1 MIIQEVQF
9 TKTDKQGK
17 ESQVKVMLGY
27 CFATEILFNEMA
39 GEEVGTF
46 VKEAISQ
53 ISEGKMPDRKK
64 SMILIQAA
72 MEAYYES
79 VGKKLIQA
87 AMEAYYE
94 SVGKKAPIT
103 EKDLKDSHHSDEF
116 GTAIGTILG
125 MYIKMNTSPAG
136 ENADKKKDAKEDSE
150 DPKNA

>member
-79 VGKKLIQA
+79 VGKK
-87 AMEAYYE
+87 
-94 SVGKKAPIT
+94 APIT

-116 GTAIGTILG
+116 GTAIGTLLG

-136 ENADKKKDAKEDSE
+136 ESDEKKKDTKEAPE

>member
-1 MIIQEVQF
+1 MIIQEVNF

-79 VGKKLIQA
+79 VGKK
-87 AMEAYYE
+87 
-94 SVGKKAPIT
+94 APFT

-136 ENADKKKDAKEDSE
+136 ENAEKKKDTKEDSE

>member
-79 VGKKLIQA
+79 VGKK
-87 AMEAYYE
+87 
-94 SVGKKAPIT
+94 APIS

-136 ENADKKKDAKEDSE
+136 ESNEKKKDTKEAPE

>member
-17 ESQVKVMLGY
+17 ETPVKVMLGY

-53 ISEGKMPDRKK
+53 ISEDKMPDRKK
-64 SMILIQAA
+64 SMI
-72 MEAYYES
+72 
-79 VGKKLIQA
+79 LIQA

-136 ENADKKKDAKEDSE
+136 ESDGKKKDANGKEDPK

>member
-64 SMILIQAA
+64 SMILIQ
-72 MEAYYES
+72 S
-79 VGKKLIQA
+79 

-136 ENADKKKDAKEDSE
+136 ENAEKKNDAKEDSE
-150 DPKNA
+150 DPKNV

>member
-79 VGKKLIQA
+79 VGKK
-87 AMEAYYE
+87 
-94 SVGKKAPIT
+94 APIT

-116 GTAIGTILG
+116 GTAIGTLLG

-136 ENADKKKDAKEDSE
+136 ESDKKKDAKEDSE

>member
-79 VGKKLIQA
+79 VGKK
-87 AMEAYYE
+87 
-94 SVGKKAPIT
+94 APIT

-136 ENADKKKDAKEDSE
+136 ENVEKKKDTNEAPE

>member
-79 VGKKLIQA
+79 VGKK
-87 AMEAYYE
+87 
-94 SVGKKAPIT
+94 APIT

-136 ENADKKKDAKEDSE
+136 ESNEKKKDTKEEPE

>member
-79 VGKKLIQA
+79 VGKK
-87 AMEAYYE
+87 
-94 SVGKKAPIT
+94 APIT

-136 ENADKKKDAKEDSE
+136 ESDEKKKDTKEEPE

>member
-72 MEAYYES
+72 MES
-79 VGKKLIQA
+79 
-87 AMEAYYE
+87 YYE
-94 SVGKKAPIT
+94 SVGKKAPFT

-136 ENADKKKDAKEDSE
+136 ENAEKKKDAKEEPE

>member
-79 VGKKLIQA
+79 VGKK
-87 AMEAYYE
+87 
-94 SVGKKAPIT
+94 APIT

-116 GTAIGTILG
+116 GTAIGTLLG

-136 ENADKKKDAKEDSE
+136 ESDDKKKDTKEDSE

>member
-17 ESQVKVMLGY
+17 ESQVKVMLGC

-79 VGKKLIQA
+79 VGKK
-87 AMEAYYE
+87 
-94 SVGKKAPIT
+94 APIT

-136 ENADKKKDAKEDSE
+136 ENVEKKNDAKEDSE

>member
-46 VKEAISQ
+46 VKEAINQ

-79 VGKKLIQA
+79 VGKK
-87 AMEAYYE
+87 
-94 SVGKKAPIT
+94 APFT

-136 ENADKKKDAKEDSE
+136 ESNEKKKDTKEDTE

>member
-79 VGKKLIQA
+79 VGKK
-87 AMEAYYE
+87 
-94 SVGKKAPIT
+94 APFT

-116 GTAIGTILG
+116 GTAIGTLLG

-136 ENADKKKDAKEDSE
+136 ESDDKKKDTKETPE

>member
-1 MIIQEVQF
+1 M
-9 TKTDKQGK
+9 
-17 ESQVKVMLGY
+17 KVMLGY

-46 VKEAISQ
+46 VKEAISL

-79 VGKKLIQA
+79 VGKK
-87 AMEAYYE
+87 
-94 SVGKKAPIT
+94 APFT

-116 GTAIGTILG
+116 GAAVGTILG
-125 MYIKMNTSPAG
+125 MHIKMNTSPAG
-136 ENADKKKDAKEDSE
+136 ESDEKKKDTKEDSE
-150 DPKNA
+150 NSKNA

>member
-79 VGKKLIQA
+79 VGKK
-87 AMEAYYE
+87 
-94 SVGKKAPIT
+94 APIT

-136 ENADKKKDAKEDSE
+136 ENAEKKKDTNEAPE

>member
-1 MIIQEVQF
+1 M
-9 TKTDKQGK
+9 KTDKQGK

-39 GEEVGTF
+39 CEEVGTF

-79 VGKKLIQA
+79 VGKK
-87 AMEAYYE
+87 
-94 SVGKKAPIT
+94 APLT

-136 ENADKKKDAKEDSE
+136 ENVEKKKDTNEAPE

>member
-79 VGKKLIQA
+79 VGKK
-87 AMEAYYE
+87 
-94 SVGKKAPIT
+94 APIT

-136 ENADKKKDAKEDSE
+136 ESNEKKKDTNEAPE

>member
-79 VGKKLIQA
+79 VGKK
-87 AMEAYYE
+87 
-94 SVGKKAPIT
+94 APIT

-136 ENADKKKDAKEDSE
+136 ENVEKKKETNEAPE

>member
-79 VGKKLIQA
+79 VGKK
-87 AMEAYYE
+87 
-94 SVGKKAPIT
+94 APIT

-136 ENADKKKDAKEDSE
+136 ENVEKKKDTKEDSE

>member
-79 VGKKLIQA
+79 VGKK
-87 AMEAYYE
+87 
-94 SVGKKAPIT
+94 APIT

-136 ENADKKKDAKEDSE
+136 ESDEKKKDDKEEPE
-150 DPKNA
+150 DQKNA

>member
-53 ISEGKMPDRKK
+53 ISDGKMPDRKK
-64 SMILIQAA
+64 SMI
-72 MEAYYES
+72 
-79 VGKKLIQA
+79 LIQA

-136 ENADKKKDAKEDSE
+136 ESNEKKKDDKEEPE

>member
-79 VGKKLIQA
+79 VGKK
-87 AMEAYYE
+87 
-94 SVGKKAPIT
+94 APIS

-136 ENADKKKDAKEDSE
+136 ESNEKKKDTKEEPE

>member
-79 VGKKLIQA
+79 VGKK
-87 AMEAYYE
+87 
-94 SVGKKAPIT
+94 APIS

-136 ENADKKKDAKEDSE
+136 DSNEKKKDTKEEPE

>member
-53 ISEGKMPDRKK
+53 ISEGMMPDRKK

-79 VGKKLIQA
+79 VGKK
-87 AMEAYYE
+87 
-94 SVGKKAPIT
+94 APFT

-136 ENADKKKDAKEDSE
+136 ESNEKKKDAKEAPEDS
-150 DPKNA
+150 KNA

>member
-1 MIIQEVQF
+1 MIIKEVQF

-17 ESQVKVMLGY
+17 ESHVKVMLGY
-27 CFATEILFNEMA
+27 CFATEILFNELA

-64 SMILIQAA
+64 SVILIQAA

-79 VGKKLIQA
+79 VGKK
-87 AMEAYYE
+87 
-94 SVGKKAPIT
+94 SPFT

-136 ENADKKKDAKEDSE
+136 ESDERKKDTKVEPE

>member
-79 VGKKLIQA
+79 VGKK
-87 AMEAYYE
+87 
-94 SVGKKAPIT
+94 APIT

-136 ENADKKKDAKEDSE
+136 ESDDKKKDTKEAPE

>member
-79 VGKKLIQA
+79 VGKK
-87 AMEAYYE
+87 
-94 SVGKKAPIT
+94 APIT

-136 ENADKKKDAKEDSE
+136 ESDKKKDANTKEDSE

>member
-53 ISEGKMPDRKK
+53 ISEGKMPDCKK
-64 SMILIQAA
+64 SMI
-72 MEAYYES
+72 
-79 VGKKLIQA
+79 LIQA

-136 ENADKKKDAKEDSE
+136 ESDEKKKDTKEDSE

>member
-64 SMILIQAA
+64 SMILIQA
-72 MEAYYES
+72 S
-79 VGKKLIQA
+79 
-87 AMEAYYE
+87 MEAYYE
-94 SVGKKAPIT
+94 SVGKKAPFT

-136 ENADKKKDAKEDSE
+136 ESDKKKDANGKEDSE
-150 DPKNA
+150 DPKNV

>member
-1 MIIQEVQF
+1 MIIQEVNF

-53 ISEGKMPDRKK
+53 ISEGEMPDRKK
-64 SMILIQAA
+64 SMI
-72 MEAYYES
+72 
-79 VGKKLIQA
+79 LIQA

-136 ENADKKKDAKEDSE
+136 ENAEKKKDAKEDSE
-150 DPKNA
+150 DQKNA

>member
-64 SMILIQAA
+64 SMILIQ
-72 MEAYYES
+72 S
-79 VGKKLIQA
+79 

-136 ENADKKKDAKEDSE
+136 ENVEKKKDTKEEPE

>member
-1 MIIQEVQF
+1 M
-9 TKTDKQGK
+9 
-17 ESQVKVMLGY
+17 KVMLGY

-53 ISEGKMPDRKK
+53 ISEGNMPDRKK

-79 VGKKLIQA
+79 VGT
-87 AMEAYYE
+87 
-94 SVGKKAPIT
+94 KAPFT

-125 MYIKMNTSPAG
+125 MYIKMNTSPTG
-136 ENADKKKDAKEDSE
+136 ESDEKKKDTKEAPE
-150 DPKNA
+150 DTKNA

>member
-39 GEEVGTF
+39 GEEVGSF

-64 SMILIQAA
+64 SMI
-72 MEAYYES
+72 
-79 VGKKLIQA
+79 LIQA

-136 ENADKKKDAKEDSE
+136 ENVEKKKDDKEDSE

>member
-17 ESQVKVMLGY
+17 DSQVKVMLGY

-79 VGKKLIQA
+79 VGKK
-87 AMEAYYE
+87 
-94 SVGKKAPIT
+94 APIT

-136 ENADKKKDAKEDSE
+136 ESDKKMDANGKEDSE

>member
-79 VGKKLIQA
+79 VGKK
-87 AMEAYYE
+87 
-94 SVGKKAPIT
+94 APIT

>member
-79 VGKKLIQA
+79 VGKK
-87 AMEAYYE
+87 
-94 SVGKKAPIT
+94 APIT

-136 ENADKKKDAKEDSE
+136 ENVEKKNDAKEDSE